1 MIEKVIAVKGI
12 SVLEDALTGGA
23 ITLSSR
29 TALYA
34 ENARGK
40 STLACIFRSLAT
52 GNGRLLVRRKTISGQ
67 TTQEVRL
74 LVGGQ
79 IIAYSNG
86 TWSRSLPEVIVF
98 DSEFVDTNVY
108 SGSRIEPGHRE
119 ELLTF
124 ALGEQGVNLKRRI
137 DVIGEEIGQ
146 LNRDLRVVETS
157 LSANA
162 SPFSVDE
169 FVQLSPRSN
178 IDRLLQDAGK
188 AVSDARNSE
197 AIRTRPRLEVVSLP
211 EIDLEQLQA
220 LLAETIDDV
229 TDNAEKQVQQH
240 IHDLLGDNERGEQ
253 WIEQGYKL
261 MQHDSCPFCGRPD
274 LSGTEIF
281 RAYKSFFSVSYAR
294 LKERIEESETSVQ
307 ELLSDSNLDQ
317 VLDVLTRNAGVCEK
331 WSDMQQVV
339 IPDPVDSDDVRVS
352 WRELRETLTER
363 IRKKAASPL
372 EAVNFGE
379 EVNLATHAHERLV
392 SRIAEYNA
400 AIEQADTCIAELKA
414 ELSEADLGRLSR
426 TVQKLE
432 AEKRRGNPLVVR
444 GCTERTRILTE
455 KGNKVD
461 EKAQKREQL
470 DQQTQSI
477 LSSYRNSV
485 NSFLLKLGANFE
497 IGDVRTTARGSG
509 GHPRSEYHLEML
521 GERIPLT
528 EPEQTGLCFANTL
541 SDSDRRTLALAFFLA
556 RLEND
561 SDLQGRIVVVDDPV
575 SSFDSS
581 RRSSTLRLLHDI
593 CKRCEQMILLSHD
606 ADFVRAFR
614 DKEPVGTDVLQ
625 LSRHG
630 NFSVLEPCS
639 IDELCESEYYR
650 NYYKL
655 TGFLEDATTFA
666 LPEVTRSIRPY
677 LEQNL
682 RVRCPTEFGAAAN
695 LGNMISA
702 IRNAQAPSPLVAL
715 QVALPE
721 LEYWNDFTS
730 PFHHDA
736 SDSPVPENMTDGA
749 LRPIVRGVLVFGR
762 GFGETT

>member
-1 MIEKVIAVKGI
+1 MIAKVIAIKGI

-23 ITLSSR
+23 LTLSSR

-52 GNGRLLVRRKTISGQ
+52 GNGRLLVRRKTITGQ
-67 TTQEVRL
+67 ATQEVRL

-79 IIAYSNG
+79 IVAYSNG
-86 TWSRSLPEVIVF
+86 TWSGSLPEVLVF
-98 DSEFVDTNVY
+98 DSEFVDANVY

-119 ELLTF
+119 GLLTF
-124 ALGEQGVNLKRRI
+124 VLGEQGVKHKRRI
-137 DVIGEEIGQ
+137 DAIGEEIGQ
-146 LNRDLRVVETS
+146 LNRDLRAVETS

-162 SPFSVDE
+162 RPFSVDE

-178 IDRLLQDAGK
+178 VDRLLQNARK

-197 AIRTRPRLEVVSLP
+197 AIRTRPGLEVVSLP

-220 LLAETIDDV
+220 LLAETIADV
-229 TDNAEKQVQQH
+229 TDNAEKQVRQH
-240 IHDLLGDNERGEQ
+240 IHDLLGSSERAEQ
-253 WIEQGYKL
+253 WIKQGCDL
-261 MQHDSCPFCGRPD
+261 TQLDSCPFCGRPD

-294 LKERIEESETSVQ
+294 LKGRIKESETSVQ

-317 VLDVLTRNAGVCEK
+317 VLDVLNKNAETCEK

-339 IPDPVDSDDVRVS
+339 IPDPVDSDDVRAS
-352 WRELRETLTER
+352 WRQLREAMTER
-363 IRKKAASPL
+363 IRRKAASPL
-372 EAVNFGE
+372 EARNFGE
-379 EVNLATHAHERLV
+379 KINSAKHVYERLV
-392 SRIAEYNA
+392 SRVTEYNI
-400 AIEQADTCIAELKA
+400 AIEQANTCIAKLKA
-414 ELSEADLGRLSR
+414 ELSEADLERLSR
-426 TVQKLE
+426 AVQKLE
-432 AEKRRGNPLVVR
+432 AEKRRDDPLVAR
-444 GCTERTRILTE
+444 ECAKRTRILTG
-455 KGNKVD
+455 KKNKAD
-461 EKAQKREQL
+461 EKAQEREQL

-477 LSSYRNSV
+477 LSGYRTSV

-528 EPEQTGLCFANTL
+528 EPGQIGLCFANTL
-541 SDSDRRTLALAFFLA
+541 SDSDRRTLALSFFLA

-593 CKRCEQMILLSHD
+593 CQRCEQMILLSHD

-614 DKEPVGTDVLQ
+614 DKKPVGTDVLQ

-630 NFSVLEPCS
+630 NFSVLELCS
-639 IDELCESEYYR
+639 IDEICESEYYR

-655 TGFLEDATTFA
+655 TGFLKHATAFA
-666 LPEVTRSIRPY
+666 LPEVARSIRPY

-682 RVRCPTEFGAAAN
+682 RVRCPAEFGTATN

-702 IRNAQAPSPLVAL
+702 IRNAQESSPLVAL
-715 QVALPE
+715 QVVLPE
-721 LEYWNDFTS
+721 LEDWNDFTS

-736 SDSPVPENMTDGA
+736 SDSPVPENVTDGA
-749 LRPIVRGVLVFGR
+749 LRPIVRAVLVFGR
-762 GFGETT
+762 GFGETI